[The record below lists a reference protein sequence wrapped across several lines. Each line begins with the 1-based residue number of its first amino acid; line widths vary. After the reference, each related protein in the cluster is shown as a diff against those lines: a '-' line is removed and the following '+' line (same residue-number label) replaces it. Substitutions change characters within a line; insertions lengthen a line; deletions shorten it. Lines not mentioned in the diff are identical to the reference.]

1 MLKEKYPLLAQACTL
16 CLIKLPVRLVP
27 YNTLKRKKCPYG
39 FVPPAGASILLVP
52 LLGKLVACAEKN
64 ARTASYLVLFMVEL

>member
-1 MLKEKYPLLAQACTL
+1 ML
-16 CLIKLPVRLVP
+16 
-27 YNTLKRKKCPYG
+27 RKNRPYG

-64 ARTASYLVLFMVEL
+64 ARTASYPVLNKIAGGVVKSMILI